1 MSQITIESNFNSLK
15 CTDAKGFYKPFKY
28 PFAYE
33 GYVLQASMHWLPKEV
48 PMTSDVYDWKHKLN
62 PGQKNLLTQLFRFF
76 TTGDID
82 VGQAYIDKYLVYF
95 KNEEIRMML
104 SQFAAMEAIHAD
116 AYSLLMETVGMPE
129 AEYQAFKQFPA
140 MAAKHDYLMN
150 FNVNNDYEVGRS
162 LAAFSGFTEGLQLF
176 STFAILMNFAR
187 GDLPGGATMKGMNQI
202 VTWSIRDESLHVE
215 YMSKLFKIFIQEHPH
230 VWTEQFKQELYKIC
244 DEMIALEDAF
254 IDMAFQI
261 EGIEGI
267 TPTEIKQYIRFIG
280 DVRLVGL
287 GLEKRYHVENPL
299 KWLTYMLNGV
309 EHVNFF
315 ENRAT
320 DYAKGAITGSWADV
334 WAQR

>member
-1 MSQITIESNFNSLK
+1 MSTNKNFNDLK
-15 CTDAKGFYKPFKY
+15 CTDPKGFYKPFKY

-33 GYVLQASMHWLPKEV
+33 GYQLQSSMHWLPKEV
-48 PMTSDVYDWKHKLN
+48 PLTSDIYDWNHKLN
-62 PGQKNLLTQLFRFF
+62 PAQKNLLTQLFRFF
-76 TTGDID
+76 TTGDVD
-82 VGQAYIDKYLVYF
+82 VGQAYIDKYLQYF

-104 SQFAAMEAIHAD
+104 SQFSAMESIHAD
-116 AYSLLMETVGMPE
+116 AYSLLLETVGMPE
-129 AEYQAFKQFPA
+129 TEYLAFKNFPA
-140 MAAKHDYLMN
+140 MAAKHDYLMD
-150 FNVNNDYEVGRS
+150 FNAKDEYQVARS

-215 YMSKLFKIFIQEHPH
+215 YMSKLFRTFIQENPH
-230 VWTEQFKQELYKIC
+230 IWTEAFKQELYQIC
-244 DEMIALEDAF
+244 DEMIYLEDAF
-254 IDMAFQI
+254 IDMAFS
-261 EGIEGI
+261 EGGTEGL
-267 TPTEIKQYIRFIG
+267 TASEVKQYIRFIG

-287 GLEKRYHVENPL
+287 GLEKRYFQENPL

-320 DYAKGAITGSWADV
+320 DYSKGAITGTWADV
-334 WAQR
+334 WAQN